1 MGTSEG
7 LDRPACVEEVA
18 GWGGAVTQAL
28 KGALPV
34 HSQVTQGCGSRRSPA
49 EARRKTPCRQFSNVC
64 RTARRRRSTQKHHAY
79 IFCSARLHGHTLA
92 TLLDPWPHFG
102 HTLATLWPHL
112 FAPGCNKMLRIGGDS
127 VMISS
132 HGVSVRSGRQA
143 AAGVFPRSRPCAAVG
158 IGDGQLGAGRHR
170 QL

>member
-64 RTARRRRSTQKHHAY
+64 TLHVRCRRCR
-79 IFCSARLHGHTLA
+79 
-92 TLLDPWPHFG
+92 
-102 HTLATLWPHL
+102 
-112 FAPGCNKMLRIGGDS
+112 
-127 VMISS
+127 
-132 HGVSVRSGRQA
+132 HGVSAWICVA
-143 AAGVFPRSRPCAAVG
+143 APRGGTPPQTAPPPA
-158 IGDGQLGAGRHR
+158 QLGDDPCPVAHPPSAPPHATPFGGAHVCALVRLTTSVRGAPRAAPPKGKGAHIAVSATYSSPKGPEKCEGKSK
-170 QL
+170 